1 MILCYIEV
9 CDSCF
14 GVYGRTS
21 VIAPVVSATI
31 PGYRHVTYLTIEVG
45 AALTAL
51 KRVTTSNGMDHI
63 VSGMNKLRYVDTDA

>member
-1 MILCYIEV
+1 
-9 CDSCF
+9 
-14 GVYGRTS
+14 
-21 VIAPVVSATI
+21 VSATI

-63 VSGMNKLRYVDTDA
+63 VSGMNKLRYVDTNA